1 MKNTPS
7 DPPRNVSP
15 YLLKR
20 LRSMDEAVAE
30 IQDHSLRSSLRRRR
44 DALARRVGLDTDDG
58 PVDA

>member
-7 DPPRNVSP
+7 DPSRNVSP

-20 LRSMDEAVAE
+20 LRSVEEAMAE
-30 IQDHSLRSSLRRRR
+30 VQDHSLRSSLRRRR
-44 DALARRVGLDTDDG
+44 DNLAKRVGQDTVDE

>member
-20 LRSMDEAVAE
+20 LRSVEEATAE
-30 IQDHSLRSSLRRRR
+30 IQTRSLRRRR
-44 DALARRVGLDTDDG
+44 DALAKRLGRDTADD
-58 PVDA
+58 PVDV

>member
-1 MKNTPS
+1 MKNTPP

-20 LRSMDEAVAE
+20 LRSVEEAMAE
-30 IQDHSLRSSLRRRR
+30 IQSRSLRSSLRRRR
-44 DALARRVGLDTDDG
+44 DTLAKRVGLDKVEE

>member
-1 MKNTPS
+1 MKNTPP

-20 LRSMDEAVAE
+20 LRSVEEAMAE
-30 IQDHSLRSSLRRRR
+30 IQSRSLRSSLRRRR
-44 DALARRVGLDTDDG
+44 DALVKRLGRDPVDE